1 MPAMET
7 LCLILPGCRLLPRET
22 LTKYFR
28 FSRFRLEGLWW
39 PAPQEKKCS
48 LRMVVA
54 SFFDAC
60 VSLYVCF
67 YILSTHFKSL
77 VCVVDVSFAVQ
88 KSPYLTL
95 AVAPNT
101 GLCLTRESGGS
112 RPSTGPLLCV
122 SIVDFL
128 VVVFFSFVCDA
139 ARGMKGAGGK
149 PAQL

>member
-22 LTKYFR
+22 LPKYLR
-28 FSRFRLEGLWW
+28 FSRLEGLWW
-39 PAPQEKKCS
+39 PPQEKKCS

-95 AVAPNT
+95 
-101 GLCLTRESGGS
+101 
-112 RPSTGPLLCV
+112 
-122 SIVDFL
+122 
-128 VVVFFSFVCDA
+128 
-139 ARGMKGAGGK
+139 
-149 PAQL
+149 